1 MSTTIKDLAK
11 GTSISGVMI
20 PDSKLAREA
29 TELVHDTESTLL
41 FNHSTRVYYFASLA
55 GKRRGLKF
63 DPELLYVAAMFHD
76 MGLTPR
82 YSSKSDRFEVDGA
95 NAARGFLRQRNISQ
109 PEIDTVW
116 TAIALHTTPGIPQYM
131 HPVIALLT
139 NGVEMDVLGI
149 AYSEFS
155 DSDRQAIVGAYPRT
169 EHFKE
174 DIIQAFYGGIRQKP
188 ETTFGNVKADVL
200 ADKDPKFQRINF
212 CSVIRGSQWKG

>member
-1 MSTTIKDLAK
+1 MSTTINDRAK

-55 GKRRGLKF
+55 GKRRGLQF

-82 YSSKSDRFEVDGA
+82 YSSESDRFEVDGA

-131 HPVIALLT
+131 HPVVALLT